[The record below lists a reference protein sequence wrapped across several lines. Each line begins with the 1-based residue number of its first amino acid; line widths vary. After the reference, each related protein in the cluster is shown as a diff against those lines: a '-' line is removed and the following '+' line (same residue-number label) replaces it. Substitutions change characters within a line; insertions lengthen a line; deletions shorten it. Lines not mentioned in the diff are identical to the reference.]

1 MLWSLANPIAM
12 TVVYAAIFGHTFIS
26 YYGGS
31 LERYAFAVFI
41 GLTVIGFFSATT
53 SEALTSVVADG
64 ALLNKLNVPKTA
76 FPIASVLA
84 NSFQLC
90 VGMLPILI
98 GIGIA
103 SGAGLQLLWL
113 PLPLIALVAFCC
125 GAGLLL
131 SALYVFYRDIPS
143 MWELLTFFVWVTS
156 AVFYPLAIVP
166 KRIAHI
172 VEYNPLFAFV
182 TTLREIAMGSAQPD
196 LRLLGIGSLEGLGAL
211 LVGIVVFRAAQ
222 PGFMDRL

>member
-1 MLWSLANPIAM
+1 M
-12 TVVYAAIFGHTFIS
+12 TVVYAAVFGRTFIP

-53 SEALTSVVADG
+53 SEALMSVVADG
-64 ALLNKLNVPKTA
+64 ALLNKLSVPKTA
-76 FPIASVLA
+76 FPVASVLA
-84 NSFQLC
+84 NSFQLG
-90 VGMLPILI
+90 VGMLPVLI

-103 SGAGLQLLWL
+103 SRVSPLQLLWL

-143 MWELLTFFVWVTS
+143 IWELLTFFVWVTS

-172 VEYNPLFAFV
+172 VEFNPLFAFV

-196 LRLLGIGSLEGLGAL
+196 VRLLGIGALEGLGAL
-211 LVGIVVFRAAQ
+211 LVGIIVFRAAQ